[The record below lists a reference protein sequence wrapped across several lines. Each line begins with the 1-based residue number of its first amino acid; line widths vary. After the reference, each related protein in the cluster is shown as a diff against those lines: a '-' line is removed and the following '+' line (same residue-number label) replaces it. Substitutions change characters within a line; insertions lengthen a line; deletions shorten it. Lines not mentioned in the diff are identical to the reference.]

1 MNWQVTCLVPFQS
14 GGNGDVYLGRKSDT
28 NEHVAVKFLRDSN
41 IPHLK
46 KGFTREV
53 RVLARQLDGMVPIL
67 GWNMNADRPFYVM
80 RYLRRGNLSQ
90 HAGKLS
96 DTTLHAVATQ
106 LARTLANL
114 HCANEIHGDLKPDN
128 ILVTEEGQLQV
139 ADPLGIGTLFT
150 VLFSENRGG
159 TPGYWAP
166 EIAAGASISQAGDVY
181 SYGATLYHLLTACAP
196 KDGQQ
201 LDLAVRRWERAPAIR
216 EVIAACCQRDPV
228 VRPTIQEVLRLLNGD
243 SWVQIE
249 KSRQQQKQLTGVFA
263 LGLLGLLAFALAA

>member
-28 NEHVAVKFLRDSN
+28 NEHVAVSFSAIRTFRTS
-41 IPHLK
+41 K

-53 RVLARQLDGMVPIL
+53 RFWHGNRMEWFRSW

-159 TPGYWAP
+159 TPGYSGPRICCGSLHFPSRGRLFVWCDPLPPAH
-166 EIAAGASISQAGDVY
+166 G
-181 SYGATLYHLLTACAP
+181 
-196 KDGQQ
+196 
-201 LDLAVRRWERAPAIR
+201 VR
-216 EVIAACCQRDPV
+216 
-228 VRPTIQEVLRLLNGD
+228 T
-243 SWVQIE
+243 
-249 KSRQQQKQLTGVFA
+249 
-263 LGLLGLLAFALAA
+263 